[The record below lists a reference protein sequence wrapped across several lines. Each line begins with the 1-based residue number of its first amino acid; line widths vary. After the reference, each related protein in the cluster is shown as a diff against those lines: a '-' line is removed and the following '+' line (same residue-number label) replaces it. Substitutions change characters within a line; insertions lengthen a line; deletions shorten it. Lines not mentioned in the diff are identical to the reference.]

1 MNKIIFVLS
10 GRVRSPN
17 TAVRGRRQN
26 PPRLRRRPATLNC
39 SGCAVDVLWM
49 RGHVRSDDARRACGR
64 CMPGGRQVDG
74 RCATRAQWAHT
85 CTNVRF
91 GRGLSTAMKRVRRC
105 ALESP
110 GLSTPSAPW
119 GTAAEKATCRW
130 PANQYRGFIACR
142 QALVL
147 QGQVRGLV
155 HVGVLSLGECLTG
168 SPPRAVDAWLP

>member
-1 MNKIIFVLS
+1 M
-10 GRVRSPN
+10 
-17 TAVRGRRQN
+17 
-26 PPRLRRRPATLNC
+26 
-39 SGCAVDVLWM
+39 
-49 RGHVRSDDARRACGR
+49 
-64 CMPGGRQVDG
+64 DG
-74 RCATRAQWAHT
+74 RCATRAQRVHT

-110 GLSTPSAPW
+110 GLSTPSGPW

-155 HVGVLSLGECLTG
+155 HVGVLSLGEWLTG
-168 SPPRAVDAWLP
+168 SPPACCGRLAALIHNDMCEGCLVLGRTCAALHRAWPQVRVAPLRRLLTGGPGTDDARQAVLESIALARQVRKAQ